1 MESFRLGGHF
11 PVLLA
16 YKRRTVLTIYNG
28 SLVVYGLKLTLLVV
42 MISFVYVN
50 PLYYSVFG

>member
-11 PVLLA
+11 SVLLA

>member
-1 MESFRLGGHF
+1 MESLLLGGHF

-16 YKRRTVLTIYNG
+16 SKRRTVLTIYNG

-42 MISFVYVN
+42 MTFFMYVN